1 MWRVKTLNLGL
12 SPSPQSGKPAMR
24 TPLRE
29 LKLQP
34 EALADSGKGP
44 MFSSLTPYLRRLDL
58 KERRNSSSPVN
69 FVNAENS
76 SPVDFV
82 NTENTSPVDFDNTE
96 NNFLSEQFSHP
107 SEYIEACQR
116 ESDLTPESSSPFNT
130 LEKAVEAMDDFV
142 AEPIDDGIVK
152 TMVLLPFSLGQ
163 QQDLML
169 QAHLDTT
176 AERNKSSLKES
187 LGLED
192 LVEKEAAPC
201 VEDSLPETVAIRPE
215 QPISQDPPL
224 RDSNTEAAPAG
235 SVPSENVLDFT
246 VACLSPSTVLT
257 KDFSVDHVDPG
268 EETAENRV
276 IQEVEKSFLALPEE
290 AGLGDQA
297 LAVNAEDVSSLYL
310 SSSLVEMGPQEAPGP
325 TAEDASRIPDLESE
339 TWMSPLAW
347 LEKGVNTSVMLQSL
361 RQSLP
366 FSKSVLQDAA
376 VGNTPHSTY
385 SVGTSFTPPVPLE
398 VGTKDSTSE
407 TERLLLGCRPPDL
420 AALSRHD
427 LEENLLNALVLLEVL
442 SHQLQAWK
450 SQLTVPS
457 RQAQDS
463 STQTDSSAAVVT
475 KTPKHLQDSKE
486 IRQALLQARNVIH
499 SWGLVSRDLMSL
511 LHLSL
516 THVQD
521 DRVTVSQ
528 ESQRAETL
536 VSSCSR
542 VLKKL
547 RAKLQSLKTEW
558 EEARHREEMALKGKD
573 AAEAVLEAFRAHAS
587 QRISQLEQ
595 GITSVQEFRGLLQE
609 AQTQLI
615 GLHTEQEEL
624 AQHTVS
630 LTSALQQDWTS
641 VQQNYGTWAALLS
654 RSREL
659 TKKLTA
665 KSRQA
670 LQERD
675 AAIEEKD
682 QVVKEVEQVS
692 AHLEDCKGQIEQLK
706 LENSR
711 LTADLSAQL
720 QTLAS
725 TENELKEL
733 QSQHSHC
740 VQDLAMKDEL
750 LCQLTQSNK
759 EQAAQWQKEETELKH
774 RQAELLQ
781 QKAVLAKE
789 VQDLRETMEF
799 VDEESQV
806 AHLELGQI
814 ESQLKA
820 TLEVLRERSLQCETL
835 KDTVESLRAEL
846 ASTEAKHEQQA
857 LEKTHQ
863 HSKELCLLAEQLQSL
878 TLFLEAKL
886 EENKA
891 ESDIIL
897 PSTGC
902 APAQE
907 HPPSSDSSVSEQIPT
922 AVVDEVP
929 EPAPVPLLGSVKSAF
944 TRVAS
949 TAPFR
954 PTETPALEKSLAEM
968 SAVLQELQR
977 LCALLQE
984 SKEEAVGVLQRE
996 ICELHTRLQAQEEE
1010 HQEAQKAK
1018 EADIEKLNQAL
1029 CLRHKNEKELLEV
1042 IQKQNE
1048 KILGQIDTSG
1058 QLINLREEVTQLTRL
1073 LRRAE
1078 TETKV
1083 LQEAL
1088 EGQVDPS
1095 CQLMA
1100 TNWIQEKVFLS
1111 QEVNK
1116 LRAMFLEVKNEKKQ
1130 LMDKYLSHRHILEEN
1145 LRRSDTELKKL
1156 DDTIQHIY
1164 ETLLSIPE
1172 VVKSCKELQGL
1183 LEFLS

>member
-1 MWRVKTLNLGL
+1 
-12 SPSPQSGKPAMR
+12 MR

-486 IRQALLQARNVIH
+486 IRQALLQARNVI
-499 SWGLVSRDLMSL
+499 V
-511 LHLSL
+511 
-516 THVQD
+516 
-521 DRVTVSQ
+521 
-528 ESQRAETL
+528 
-536 VSSCSR
+536 
-542 VLKKL
+542 
-547 RAKLQSLKTEW
+547 
-558 EEARHREEMALKGKD
+558 
-573 AAEAVLEAFRAHAS
+573 
-587 QRISQLEQ
+587 RI
-595 GITSVQEFRGLLQE
+595 
-609 AQTQLI
+609 A
-615 GLHTEQEEL
+615 
-624 AQHTVS
+624 
-630 LTSALQQDWTS
+630 
-641 VQQNYGTWAALLS
+641 
-654 RSREL
+654 
-659 TKKLTA
+659 
-665 KSRQA
+665 
-670 LQERD
+670 
-675 AAIEEKD
+675 
-682 QVVKEVEQVS
+682 
-692 AHLEDCKGQIEQLK
+692 
-706 LENSR
+706 
-711 LTADLSAQL
+711 
-720 QTLAS
+720 
-725 TENELKEL
+725 
-733 QSQHSHC
+733 
-740 VQDLAMKDEL
+740 
-750 LCQLTQSNK
+750 
-759 EQAAQWQKEETELKH
+759 
-774 RQAELLQ
+774 
-781 QKAVLAKE
+781 
-789 VQDLRETMEF
+789 
-799 VDEESQV
+799 
-806 AHLELGQI
+806 
-814 ESQLKA
+814 
-820 TLEVLRERSLQCETL
+820 
-835 KDTVESLRAEL
+835 
-846 ASTEAKHEQQA
+846 
-857 LEKTHQ
+857 
-863 HSKELCLLAEQLQSL
+863 
-878 TLFLEAKL
+878 
-886 EENKA
+886 
-891 ESDIIL
+891 
-897 PSTGC
+897 
-902 APAQE
+902 
-907 HPPSSDSSVSEQIPT
+907 
-922 AVVDEVP
+922 
-929 EPAPVPLLGSVKSAF
+929 
-944 TRVAS
+944 
-949 TAPFR
+949 
-954 PTETPALEKSLAEM
+954 
-968 SAVLQELQR
+968 
-977 LCALLQE
+977 
-984 SKEEAVGVLQRE
+984 
-996 ICELHTRLQAQEEE
+996 
-1010 HQEAQKAK
+1010 
-1018 EADIEKLNQAL
+1018 
-1029 CLRHKNEKELLEV
+1029 
-1042 IQKQNE
+1042 
-1048 KILGQIDTSG
+1048 
-1058 QLINLREEVTQLTRL
+1058 
-1073 LRRAE
+1073 
-1078 TETKV
+1078 
-1083 LQEAL
+1083 
-1088 EGQVDPS
+1088 
-1095 CQLMA
+1095 
-1100 TNWIQEKVFLS
+1100 
-1111 QEVNK
+1111 
-1116 LRAMFLEVKNEKKQ
+1116 
-1130 LMDKYLSHRHILEEN
+1130 
-1145 LRRSDTELKKL
+1145 
-1156 DDTIQHIY
+1156 
-1164 ETLLSIPE
+1164 
-1172 VVKSCKELQGL
+1172 
-1183 LEFLS
+1183 

>member
-1 MWRVKTLNLGL
+1 
-12 SPSPQSGKPAMR
+12 MR

-58 KERRNSSSPVN
+58 KERRNSSSPVD

-82 NTENTSPVDFDNTE
+82 NTENTFPVNFDNTENTSPVDFDNTE

-107 SEYIEACQR
+107 SGYIEACQR

-152 TMVLLPFSLGQ
+152 TMVLLPYFLGQ

-192 LVEKEAAPC
+192 LVEKEEAPC

-215 QPISQDPPL
+215 QPTSQDPPL

-235 SVPSENVLDFT
+235 LVPSENVLDFT

-276 IQEVEKSFLALPEE
+276 IQEVGKSFLALPEE

-297 LAVNAEDVSSLYL
+297 LAANAEDVSSLYL
-310 SSSLVEMGPQEAPGP
+310 SSSLVELGPQEAPGP

-339 TWMSPLAW
+339 IWMSPLAW

-366 FSKSVLQDAA
+366 FSSVLQDAA
-376 VGNTPHSTY
+376 VGNTPLSTC
-385 SVGTSFTPPVPLE
+385 SVGTSFTPPAPLE

-427 LEENLLNALVLLEVL
+427 LEENMLNALVLLEVL

-450 SQLTVPS
+450 SQLTVPD

-463 STQTDSSAAVVT
+463 STQTDSSAAGVT

-486 IRQALLQARNVIH
+486 IRQALLQARNVMH

-630 LTSALQQDWTS
+630 LTSALQQDLTS

-675 AAIEEKD
+675 AAIEEKE
-682 QVVKEVEQVS
+682 QVVKKVEQVS

-725 TENELKEL
+725 TESELKEL

>member
-1 MWRVKTLNLGL
+1 
-12 SPSPQSGKPAMR
+12 MR

-58 KERRNSSSPVN
+58 KERCNSSSPVD

-96 NNFLSEQFSHP
+96 NNFFSEQFSHP
-107 SEYIEACQR
+107 SGYIEACQR

-169 QAHLDTT
+169 QAQLDTT
-176 AERNKSSLKES
+176 AERNKSSLKEP

-192 LVEKEAAPC
+192 LVEKEEAPC

-215 QPISQDPPL
+215 QPTSQDPPL

-235 SVPSENVLDFT
+235 LVPSENVLDFT

-257 KDFSVDHVDPG
+257 KDFSADHVDCG

-276 IQEVEKSFLALPEE
+276 IQEVGKSFLALPEE

-297 LAVNAEDVSSLYL
+297 LAANAEDVSSLYL
-310 SSSLVEMGPQEAPGP
+310 SSSLVELGPQEAPGP

-339 TWMSPLAW
+339 IWMSPLAW

-366 FSKSVLQDAA
+366 FSSVLQDAA
-376 VGNTPHSTY
+376 VGNTPLSTC
-385 SVGTSFTPPVPLE
+385 SVGTSFTPPAPLE

-442 SHQLQAWK
+442 SHQLQTWK
-450 SQLTVPS
+450 SQLTVPD

-463 STQTDSSAAVVT
+463 STQTDSSAAGVT

-486 IRQALLQARNVIH
+486 IRQALLQARNVMH
-499 SWGLVSRDLMSL
+499 SWGLISRDLMSL

-630 LTSALQQDWTS
+630 LTSALQQDLTS

-675 AAIEEKD
+675 AAIEEKE

-692 AHLEDCKGQIEQLK
+692 AHLEDCKGHIEQLK

-725 TENELKEL
+725 TESELKEL

-750 LCQLTQSNK
+750 LCQLTQSSK

-907 HPPSSDSSVSEQIPT
+907 HPPSSDSSVSEQILT

-954 PTETPALEKSLAEM
+954 PTETPALEKSLAEI

>member
-235 SVPSENVLDFT
+235 SVPSENVLGFT

>member
-12 SPSPQSGKPAMR
+12 SPSPQTGKPAMR

-44 MFSSLTPYLRRLDL
+44 SAFTSLTPYLRRLEL
-58 KERRNSSSPVN
+58 KERCCS
-69 FVNAENS
+69 S
-76 SPVDFV
+76 SPVDFI
-82 NTENTSPVDFDNTE
+82 NTENSL
-96 NNFLSEQFSHP
+96 LSEQFRHP
-107 SEYIEACQR
+107 SKYTEACQR
-116 ESDLTPESSSPFNT
+116 ESDPTPESDSPFST
-130 LEKAVEAMDDFV
+130 LEKAIETMDDFV
-142 AEPIDDGIVK
+142 MEPIDDSVVK

-176 AERNKSSLKES
+176 TERSKSSLDES

-192 LVEKEAAPC
+192 LVEKEVAPC
-201 VEDSLPETVAIRPE
+201 VEDSLTEIVAIRPE
-215 QPISQDPPL
+215 QPTFQDPPV
-224 RDSNTEAAPAG
+224 RHSNTEAAPVDL
-235 SVPSENVLDFT
+235 VPSENVLNFSM
-246 VACLSPSTVLT
+246 ACLSPSAVLT

-268 EETAENRV
+268 EETVENRV
-276 IQEVEKSFLALPEE
+276 LQEMEKSFPTFPDE
-290 AGLGDQA
+290 AELGDQA
-297 LAVNAEDVSSLYL
+297 PAANGEDVSSLYL
-310 SSSLVEMGPQEAPGP
+310 SSSLVEIGPQEAPGP
-325 TAEDASRIPDLESE
+325 TVEDASRIPGFESE

-347 LEKGVNTSVMLQSL
+347 LEKDGNTSVMLQNL
-361 RQSLP
+361 RQSLS
-366 FSKSVLQDAA
+366 FSSVLKDAA
-376 VGNTPHSTY
+376 VGNTPLSTC
-385 SVGTSFTPPVPLE
+385 SVGTSFTPPAPLE
-398 VGTKDSTSE
+398 VGTKDSVSE
-407 TERLLLGCRPPDL
+407 TEHLLLGCRPPDL
-420 AALSRHD
+420 ASLSRHD

-450 SQLTVPS
+450 SQLTVPH
-457 RQAQDS
+457 REAQDS
-463 STQTDSSAAVVT
+463 STQTDSSSCGVT

-486 IRQALLQARNVIH
+486 IRQALLQARNVMQ

-516 THVQD
+516 THVQE

-558 EEARHREEMALKGKD
+558 EEARHREEMALKDKD

-595 GITSVQEFRGLLQE
+595 GFTSMQEFRGLLQE

-615 GLHTEQEEL
+615 GLHTEQEEV
-624 AQHTVS
+624 AQQTVS

-641 VQQNYGTWAALLS
+641 VQLDYGTWAALLS

-675 AAIEEKD
+675 AAVEEKK
-682 QVVKEVEQVS
+682 QVVKEMEQVS
-692 AHLEDCKGQIEQLK
+692 AHLEDCKGQIEQLT

-720 QTLAS
+720 QILTS
-725 TENELKEL
+725 TDSQLKEL

-759 EQAAQWQKEETELKH
+759 EQASQWQKEEMELKH
-774 RQAELLQ
+774 TEAELLQ
-781 QKAVLAKE
+781 QRAVLAKE
-789 VQDLRETMEF
+789 IRDLRETVEF
-799 VDEESQV
+799 IDKESQV

-835 KDTVESLRAEL
+835 KDTVESLRGEL
-846 ASTEAKHEQQA
+846 ASTEAKYEKQA

-863 HSKELCLLAEQLQSL
+863 HSQELWLLAEQLQSL
-878 TLFLEAKL
+878 TLFLQAKL
-886 EENKA
+886 KENKA
-891 ESDIIL
+891 ESEIIL
-897 PSTGC
+897 PSTSC
-902 APAQE
+902 AATQE
-907 HPPSSDSSVSEQIPT
+907 QPLSGDSSIKEQIPT
-922 AVVDEVP
+922 AVVDEGP

-949 TAPFR
+949 TASCQ
-954 PTETPALEKSLAEM
+954 PTETPDLEKSLAEM
-968 SAVLQELQR
+968 STMLQELKS
-977 LCALLQE
+977 LCSLLQE
-984 SKEEAVGVLQRE
+984 SKAEAVGVLQKE
-996 ICELHTRLQAQEEE
+996 ICELQTRLQAREEE

-1078 TETKV
+1078 TESKV

-1088 EGQVDPS
+1088 EGQLDPS

-1111 QEVNK
+1111 QEVDK
-1116 LRAMFLEVKNEKKQ
+1116 LRVMFLEVKTEKEQ

-1156 DDTIQHIY
+1156 DDTVQHIY

>member
-1 MWRVKTLNLGL
+1 
-12 SPSPQSGKPAMR
+12 MR

-58 KERRNSSSPVN
+58 KERCNSSSPVD

-107 SEYIEACQR
+107 SGYIEACQH

-169 QAHLDTT
+169 QAQLDTT
-176 AERNKSSLKES
+176 AERNKSSLKEP

-192 LVEKEAAPC
+192 LVEKEEAPC

-215 QPISQDPPL
+215 QPTSQDPPL

-235 SVPSENVLDFT
+235 LVPSENVLDFT

-257 KDFSVDHVDPG
+257 KDFSVDHVDRG

-276 IQEVEKSFLALPEE
+276 IQEVGKSFLALPEE

-297 LAVNAEDVSSLYL
+297 LAANAEDVSSLYL
-310 SSSLVEMGPQEAPGP
+310 SSSLVELGPQEAPGP

-339 TWMSPLAW
+339 IWMSPLAW

-366 FSKSVLQDAA
+366 FSSVLQDAA
-376 VGNTPHSTY
+376 VGNTPLSTC
-385 SVGTSFTPPVPLE
+385 SVGTSFTPPAPLE

-442 SHQLQAWK
+442 SHQLQTWK
-450 SQLTVPS
+450 SQLTVPD

-463 STQTDSSAAVVT
+463 STQTDSSAAGVT

-486 IRQALLQARNVIH
+486 IRQALLQARNVMH

-630 LTSALQQDWTS
+630 LTSALQQDLTS

-675 AAIEEKD
+675 AAIEEKE

-725 TENELKEL
+725 TESELKEL

-781 QKAVLAKE
+781 QKTVLAKE

>member
-1 MWRVKTLNLGL
+1 
-12 SPSPQSGKPAMR
+12 MR

-58 KERRNSSSPVN
+58 KERCNSSSPVD

-107 SEYIEACQR
+107 SGYIEACQR

-169 QAHLDTT
+169 QAQLDTT
-176 AERNKSSLKES
+176 AERNKSSLKEP

-192 LVEKEAAPC
+192 LVEKEEAPC

-215 QPISQDPPL
+215 QPTSQDPPL

-235 SVPSENVLDFT
+235 LVPSENVLDFT

-257 KDFSVDHVDPG
+257 KDFSADHVDCG

-276 IQEVEKSFLALPEE
+276 IQEVGKSFLALPEE

-297 LAVNAEDVSSLYL
+297 LAANAEDVSSLYL
-310 SSSLVEMGPQEAPGP
+310 SSSLVELGPQEAPGP

-339 TWMSPLAW
+339 IWMSPLAW

-366 FSKSVLQDAA
+366 FSSVLQDAA
-376 VGNTPHSTY
+376 VGNTPLSTC
-385 SVGTSFTPPVPLE
+385 SVGTSFTPPAPLE

-442 SHQLQAWK
+442 SHQLQTWK
-450 SQLTVPS
+450 SQLTVPD

-463 STQTDSSAAVVT
+463 STQTDSSAAGVT

-486 IRQALLQARNVIH
+486 IRQALLQARNVMH
-499 SWGLVSRDLMSL
+499 SWGLISRDLMSL

-521 DRVTVSQ
+521 DRVTVNQ

-630 LTSALQQDWTS
+630 LTSALQQDLTS

-675 AAIEEKD
+675 AAIEEKE

-692 AHLEDCKGQIEQLK
+692 AHLEDCKGHIEQLK

-725 TENELKEL
+725 TESELKEL

-781 QKAVLAKE
+781 QKTVLAKE

-907 HPPSSDSSVSEQIPT
+907 HPPSSDSSVSEQILT

>member
-1 MWRVKTLNLGL
+1 
-12 SPSPQSGKPAMR
+12 MR

-58 KERRNSSSPVN
+58 KERRNSSSPVD

-76 SPVDFV
+76 
-82 NTENTSPVDFDNTE
+82 SPVDFDNTE

-107 SEYIEACQR
+107 SGYIEACQR

-152 TMVLLPFSLGQ
+152 TMVLLPYFLGQ

-192 LVEKEAAPC
+192 LVEKEEAPC

-215 QPISQDPPL
+215 QPTSQGPPL

-235 SVPSENVLDFT
+235 LVPSENVLDFT

-276 IQEVEKSFLALPEE
+276 IQEVGKSFLALPEE

-297 LAVNAEDVSSLYL
+297 LAANAEDVSSLYL
-310 SSSLVEMGPQEAPGP
+310 SSSLVELGPQEAPGP

-339 TWMSPLAW
+339 IWMSPLAW

-366 FSKSVLQDAA
+366 FSSVLQDAA
-376 VGNTPHSTY
+376 VGNTPLSTC
-385 SVGTSFTPPVPLE
+385 SVGTSFTPPAPLE

-450 SQLTVPS
+450 SQLTVPD

-463 STQTDSSAAVVT
+463 STQTDSSAAGVT

-486 IRQALLQARNVIH
+486 IRQALLQARNVMH

-630 LTSALQQDWTS
+630 LTSALQQDLTS

-675 AAIEEKD
+675 AAIEEKE
-682 QVVKEVEQVS
+682 QVVKKVEQVS

-725 TENELKEL
+725 TESELKEL

>member
-12 SPSPQSGKPAMR
+12 SPSPQTGKPAMR

-29 LKLQP
+29 LRLQP

-44 MFSSLTPYLRRLDL
+44 SMFSSLTPYLRRLQL
-58 KERRNSSSPVN
+58 KESCN
-69 FVNAENS
+69 NS
-76 SPVDFV
+76 SPVDFI
-82 NTENTSPVDFDNTE
+82 NTE
-96 NNFLSEQFSHP
+96 NNLLSEQFSHP
-107 SEYIEACQR
+107 SKYIEACQH
-116 ESDLTPESSSPFNT
+116 ESDPTPESNSPFNT
-130 LEKAVEAMDDFV
+130 LEKAIETMDDFV
-142 AEPIDDGIVK
+142 MEPIDDSIMK

-169 QAHLDTT
+169 QAHSDTT
-176 AERNKSSLKES
+176 TERNKSSLNES

-192 LVEKEAAPC
+192 LVEKEVAPC
-201 VEDSLPETVAIRPE
+201 VEDNLTEIVAISPE
-215 QPISQDPPL
+215 QPPSEDPPL
-224 RDSNTEAAPAG
+224 RHSDTEAAPEDL
-235 SVPSENVLDFT
+235 VPSENVLNFSM
-246 VACLSPSTVLT
+246 ARLSPSAVLT

-268 EETAENRV
+268 EETVENRV
-276 IQEVEKSFLALPEE
+276 IQEMEKSFPTFPDE
-290 AGLGDQA
+290 ADLGDQA
-297 LAVNAEDVSSLYL
+297 PAANAEDISSLYL
-310 SSSLVEMGPQEAPGP
+310 PSSLVEMGPQEAPGP
-325 TAEDASRIPDLESE
+325 TIEDASRIPGLESE

-347 LEKGVNTSVMLQSL
+347 LEKCGNTSVMLQNL
-361 RQSLP
+361 RQSLSFP
-366 FSKSVLQDAA
+366 SVLQDAA
-376 VGNTPHSTY
+376 VGSSPLSTC
-385 SVGTSFTPPVPLE
+385 SVGTSFTPPAPLE
-398 VGTKDSTSE
+398 VGTKDSASE

-420 AALSRHD
+420 ASLSRHD

-450 SQLTVPS
+450 SQLTVPH
-457 RQAQDS
+457 QEAQDS
-463 STQTDSSAAVVT
+463 STQTDSSSCGVT

-486 IRQALLQARNVIH
+486 IRQALLQARNVM

-516 THVQD
+516 THVKE
-521 DRVTVSQ
+521 DRVTVSR

-558 EEARHREEMALKGKD
+558 EEARHREEMALKDKD

-595 GITSVQEFRGLLQE
+595 GFTSMQEFRGLLEE

-624 AQHTVS
+624 AQQTVS

-641 VQQNYGTWAALLS
+641 IQLDYGTWAALLR
-654 RSREL
+654 RSQGL

-675 AAIEEKD
+675 AAIEEKK
-682 QVVKEVEQVS
+682 QVVEEMEQVS
-692 AHLEDCKGQIEQLK
+692 AHLEDCKGQVEQLK
-706 LENSR
+706 LENSL

-720 QTLAS
+720 QILTS
-725 TENELKEL
+725 TDSQLKEL

-750 LCQLTQSNK
+750 LHQLTQSNK

-774 RQAELLQ
+774 TKAELLRQ
-781 QKAVLAKE
+781 RAVLAQE
-789 VQDLRETMEF
+789 IRDLRETVEF
-799 VDEESQV
+799 IDEESQV

-835 KDTVESLRAEL
+835 RDTVESLRAEL
-846 ASTEAKHEQQA
+846 ASTEAKHEKQA

-863 HSKELCLLAEQLQSL
+863 HSQELWLLAEQLQSL
-878 TLFLEAKL
+878 TLFLQAKL
-886 EENKA
+886 KENKA
-891 ESDIIL
+891 ESEITL
-897 PSTGC
+897 PSTSC
-902 APAQE
+902 AATQE
-907 HPPSSDSSVSEQIPT
+907 QPLSGDSSISEQIPT

-929 EPAPVPLLGSVKSAF
+929 EAAPVPLLGSVKSAF

-949 TAPFR
+949 TASCQ
-954 PTETPALEKSLAEM
+954 PTETPDLEKSLAEM
-968 SAVLQELQR
+968 STMLQELKS
-977 LCALLQE
+977 LCSLLQE

-1048 KILGQIDTSG
+1048 KILGQIDKSS

-1073 LRRAE
+1073 LRRTE
-1078 TETKV
+1078 TESKV

-1088 EGQVDPS
+1088 EGQLDPS
-1095 CQLMA
+1095 CQLMT

-1111 QEVNK
+1111 QEVDK
-1116 LRAMFLEVKNEKKQ
+1116 LRVMFLEVKTEKEQ

-1156 DDTIQHIY
+1156 DDTVQHIY

>member
-1 MWRVKTLNLGL
+1 
-12 SPSPQSGKPAMR
+12 MR

-58 KERRNSSSPVN
+58 KERCNSSSPVD

-107 SEYIEACQR
+107 SGYIEACQC

-169 QAHLDTT
+169 QAQLDTT
-176 AERNKSSLKES
+176 AERNKSSLKEP

-192 LVEKEAAPC
+192 LVEKEEAPC

-215 QPISQDPPL
+215 QPTSQDPPL

-235 SVPSENVLDFT
+235 LVPSENVLDFT

-257 KDFSVDHVDPG
+257 KDFSADHVDCG

-276 IQEVEKSFLALPEE
+276 IQEVGKSFLALPEE

-297 LAVNAEDVSSLYL
+297 LAANAEDVSSLYL
-310 SSSLVEMGPQEAPGP
+310 SSSLVELGPQEAPGP

-339 TWMSPLAW
+339 IWMSPLAW

-366 FSKSVLQDAA
+366 FSSVLQDAA
-376 VGNTPHSTY
+376 VGNTPLSTC
-385 SVGTSFTPPVPLE
+385 SVGTSFTPPAPLE

-442 SHQLQAWK
+442 SHQLQTWK
-450 SQLTVPS
+450 SQLTVPD

-463 STQTDSSAAVVT
+463 STQTDSSTAGVT

-486 IRQALLQARNVIH
+486 IRQALLQARNVMH
-499 SWGLVSRDLMSL
+499 SWGLISRDLMSL

-521 DRVTVSQ
+521 DRVTVNQ

-630 LTSALQQDWTS
+630 LTSALQQDLTS

-675 AAIEEKD
+675 AAIEEKE

-725 TENELKEL
+725 TESELKEL

-750 LCQLTQSNK
+750 LCQLTQSSK

-781 QKAVLAKE
+781 QKTVLAKE

-907 HPPSSDSSVSEQIPT
+907 HPPSSDSSISEQIPT

>member
-1 MWRVKTLNLGL
+1 
-12 SPSPQSGKPAMR
+12 MR

>member
-1 MWRVKTLNLGL
+1 
-12 SPSPQSGKPAMR
+12 MR

-58 KERRNSSSPVN
+58 KERCNSSSPVD

-96 NNFLSEQFSHP
+96 NNFFSEQFSHP
-107 SEYIEACQR
+107 SGYIEACQR

-169 QAHLDTT
+169 QAQLDTT
-176 AERNKSSLKES
+176 AERNKSSLKEP

-192 LVEKEAAPC
+192 LVEKEEAPC

-215 QPISQDPPL
+215 QPTSQDPPL

-235 SVPSENVLDFT
+235 LVPSENVLDFT

-257 KDFSVDHVDPG
+257 KDFSADHVDCG

-276 IQEVEKSFLALPEE
+276 IQEVGKSFLALPEE

-297 LAVNAEDVSSLYL
+297 LAANAEDVSSLYL
-310 SSSLVEMGPQEAPGP
+310 SSSLVELGPQEAPGP

-339 TWMSPLAW
+339 IWMSPLAW

-366 FSKSVLQDAA
+366 FSSVLQDAA
-376 VGNTPHSTY
+376 VGNTPLSTC
-385 SVGTSFTPPVPLE
+385 SVGTSFTPPAPLE

-442 SHQLQAWK
+442 SHQLQTWK
-450 SQLTVPS
+450 SQLTVPD

-463 STQTDSSAAVVT
+463 STQTDSSAAGVT

-486 IRQALLQARNVIH
+486 IRQALLQARNVMH
-499 SWGLVSRDLMSL
+499 SWGLISRDLMSL

-630 LTSALQQDWTS
+630 LTSALQQDLTS

-675 AAIEEKD
+675 AAIEEKE

-725 TENELKEL
+725 TESELKEL

-907 HPPSSDSSVSEQIPT
+907 HPPSSDSSVSEQILT

>member
-1 MWRVKTLNLGL
+1 
-12 SPSPQSGKPAMR
+12 MR

-58 KERRNSSSPVN
+58 KERRISSSPVN

-76 SPVDFV
+76 SPVDFINTENSSPVDFV
-82 NTENTSPVDFDNTE
+82 NTENSSPVDFDNTE

-116 ESDLTPESSSPFNT
+116 ESDLTPESNCPFNT

-142 AEPIDDGIVK
+142 AESTDDSIVK
-152 TMVLLPFSLGQ
+152 TMVLLPFPLGQ

-176 AERNKSSLKES
+176 AERNKSF
-187 LGLED
+187 LED
-192 LVEKEAAPC
+192 LKKEAAPC
-201 VEDSLPETVAIRPE
+201 MEDSLTETVAIRPE
-215 QPISQDPPL
+215 QPTYQDPPL
-224 RDSNTEAAPAG
+224 RDSNTEAVPVDL
-235 SVPSENVLDFT
+235 VPSENVLDFT
-246 VACLSPSTVLT
+246 VACLSSSTVLT
-257 KDFSVDHVDPG
+257 RDFSVDHVDPG
-268 EETAENRV
+268 EEAAENRV
-276 IQEVEKSFLALPEE
+276 IQEVEKSFLTEE
-290 AGLGDQA
+290 AGLEDQA
-297 LAVNAEDVSSLYL
+297 LAANAEEVSSLYL

-325 TAEDASRIPDLESE
+325 TAEDASRIPSLESE

-347 LEKGVNTSVMLQSL
+347 LEKGVNTSVMLQNL
-361 RQSLP
+361 RQSLS
-366 FSKSVLQDAA
+366 FSSMLQDAA
-376 VGNTPHSTY
+376 VGNTPLSTC
-385 SVGTSFTPPVPLE
+385 SVGTSFTPPAPPE

-427 LEENLLNALVLLEVL
+427 LEENLLNSLVLLEVL

-450 SQLTVPS
+450 SQLTVPH
-457 RQAQDS
+457 REAQDS
-463 STQTDSSAAVVT
+463 STQTDNSSCGVT

-486 IRQALLQARNVIH
+486 IRQALLQARNVMQ

-516 THVQD
+516 TQVQD

-536 VSSCSR
+536 VSSCSH

-547 RAKLQSLKTEW
+547 RTKLQNLKTEW

-573 AAEAVLEAFRAHAS
+573 AAEAVLEAFRVHAS

-595 GITSVQEFRGLLQE
+595 GITAIQEFRGLLQE
-609 AQTQLI
+609 AQTQLL

-624 AQHTVS
+624 AQQTVS

-641 VQQNYGTWAALLS
+641 VQRNYGTWAALLS

-675 AAIEEKD
+675 AAVEEKE
-682 QVVKEVEQVS
+682 QVVKEMEQVS

-720 QTLAS
+720 QILTS
-725 TENELKEL
+725 TESELKEL

-750 LCQLTQSNK
+750 LSQLTQSNK
-759 EQAAQWQKEETELKH
+759 EQTAQWQKEETELKH

-781 QKAVLAKE
+781 QQAVLAKE

-799 VDEESQV
+799 VDKESQV

-820 TLEVLRERSLQCETL
+820 TLEVLWERSLQCETL

-846 ASTEAKHEQQA
+846 ANTEAKHEQQA

-863 HSKELCLLAEQLQSL
+863 HSQELCLLTEQLQSL

-891 ESDIIL
+891 ESEIIV

-907 HPPSSDSSVSEQIPT
+907 HPLSSDSSVSEQIPT

-944 TRVAS
+944 TRVTS
-949 TAPFR
+949 TASFR

>member
-1 MWRVKTLNLGL
+1 
-12 SPSPQSGKPAMR
+12 MR

-58 KERRNSSSPVN
+58 KERCNSSSPVD

-107 SEYIEACQR
+107 SGYIEACQH

-169 QAHLDTT
+169 QAQLDTT
-176 AERNKSSLKES
+176 AERNKSSLKEP

-192 LVEKEAAPC
+192 LVEKEEAPC

-215 QPISQDPPL
+215 QPTSQDPPL

-235 SVPSENVLDFT
+235 LVPSENVLDFT

-257 KDFSVDHVDPG
+257 KDFSADHVDCG

-276 IQEVEKSFLALPEE
+276 IQEVGKSFLALPEE

-297 LAVNAEDVSSLYL
+297 LAANAEDVSSLYL
-310 SSSLVEMGPQEAPGP
+310 SSSLVELGPQEAPGP

-339 TWMSPLAW
+339 IWMSPLAW

-366 FSKSVLQDAA
+366 FSSVLQDAA
-376 VGNTPHSTY
+376 VGNTPLSTC
-385 SVGTSFTPPVPLE
+385 SVGTSFTPPAPLE

-442 SHQLQAWK
+442 SHQLQTWK
-450 SQLTVPS
+450 SQLTVPD

-463 STQTDSSAAVVT
+463 STQTDSSAAGVT

-486 IRQALLQARNVIH
+486 IRQALLQARNVMH

-630 LTSALQQDWTS
+630 LTSALQQDLTS

-675 AAIEEKD
+675 AAIEEKE

-725 TENELKEL
+725 TESELKEL

>member
-1 MWRVKTLNLGL
+1 
-12 SPSPQSGKPAMR
+12 MR

-58 KERRNSSSPVN
+58 KERCNSSSPVD

-107 SEYIEACQR
+107 SGYIEACQC

-169 QAHLDTT
+169 QAQLDTT
-176 AERNKSSLKES
+176 AERNKSSLKEP

-192 LVEKEAAPC
+192 LVEKEEAPC

-215 QPISQDPPL
+215 QPTSQDPPL

-235 SVPSENVLDFT
+235 LVPSENVLDFT

-257 KDFSVDHVDPG
+257 KDFSADHVDCG

-276 IQEVEKSFLALPEE
+276 IQEVGKSFLALPEE

-297 LAVNAEDVSSLYL
+297 LAANAEDVSSLYL
-310 SSSLVEMGPQEAPGP
+310 SSSLVELGPQEAPGP

-339 TWMSPLAW
+339 IWMSPLAW

-366 FSKSVLQDAA
+366 FSSVLQDAA
-376 VGNTPHSTY
+376 VGNTPLSTC
-385 SVGTSFTPPVPLE
+385 SVGTSFTPPAPLE

-442 SHQLQAWK
+442 SHQLQTWK
-450 SQLTVPS
+450 SQLTVPD

-463 STQTDSSAAVVT
+463 STQTDSSTAGVT

-486 IRQALLQARNVIH
+486 IRQALLQARNVMH
-499 SWGLVSRDLMSL
+499 SWGLISRDLMSL

-630 LTSALQQDWTS
+630 LTSALQQDLTS

-675 AAIEEKD
+675 AAIEEKE

-725 TENELKEL
+725 TESELKEL

-750 LCQLTQSNK
+750 LCQLTQSSK